1 VSPASERPSVL
12 HFRRLK
18 RNYHSFYGADMNER
32 ILVVDDE
39 ESLRLSLKFK
49 LKSAGFDVDVA
60 TDGEDAVEKLK
71 TKQADVVLLDINMPR
86 MSGIEALNYI
96 RQTYPKTEVIMLT
109 GFADFST
116 AIECLKMGARDYL
129 VKPVDTT
136 ELVTRV
142 RSLMRS
148 RSSERALQQV
158 QEKYSSVVVNDLIA
172 PLHKIQGMLD
182 QATKLTSDGDAKERK
197 KLLTNARELTGKME
211 QKLQQLM
218 ELTKEA
224 AKSVVAAE
232 SEIDPIALAEQ
243 LKSIQGDQE

>member
-1 VSPASERPSVL
+1 
-12 HFRRLK
+12 
-18 RNYHSFYGADMNER
+18 MNER

-60 TDGEDAVEKLK
+60 TDGEDAIEKLK
-71 TKQADVVLLDINMPR
+71 TKPADVVLLDINMPR

-96 RQTYPKTEVIMLT
+96 RQTYPKTETIMLT

-148 RSSERALQQV
+148 RSSERALQRV
-158 QEKYSSVVVNDLIA
+158 QEQYSSVVMHDLIE
-172 PLHKIQGMLD
+172 PLRKIQGMLD
-182 QATKLTSDGDAKERK
+182 QASKLTSDGDAKERK
-197 KLLTNARELTGKME
+197 KVLGAARELTNKME
-211 QKLQQLM
+211 EKLQELI

-224 AKSVVAAE
+224 AKSVAARE
-232 SEIDPIALAEQ
+232 AELNPGLLAEQ
-243 LKSIQGDQE
+243 LKSIREDLE